1 MDNTTLTVIK
11 LLFIPGFTL
20 QNLEE
25 ALWLPKWSQLAK
37 KFHNPVTT
45 NEFIFAVL
53 IITTIG
59 YLLTAIDLFFG
70 QTANLANLIFLG
82 FVGMMGIN
90 SFFLHLIAT
99 IVTKKYSPGLIT
111 GLLLNL
117 TFSIIIFNEYIRREI
132 NPVYLVLSVI
142 LVSAVILL
150 SLKPLF
156 RIGSQII
163 NYSQNI

>member
-70 QTANLANLIFLG
+70 QISEYCIHRFQNQ
-82 FVGMMGIN
+82 
-90 SFFLHLIAT
+90 
-99 IVTKKYSPGLIT
+99 YSLD
-111 GLLLNL
+111 
-117 TFSIIIFNEYIRREI
+117 R
-132 NPVYLVLSVI
+132 
-142 LVSAVILL
+142 
-150 SLKPLF
+150 
-156 RIGSQII
+156 
-163 NYSQNI
+163 